1 MGKKKEVVEQE
12 YDDAVDGSF
21 EKVPSAEAVA
31 PDEEPKEEKVSKAD
45 LNKEKLEKIFAEER
59 RIKEEWASK
68 LQNIKLIKNSAFF
81 VAEQHI
87 RMVAMGLSYG
97 CIIVGK
103 GGLSKTHLTLGIL
116 KEMNVPFEHL
126 DSYSSS
132 ASFYGWVY
140 QNRRKILFI
149 DDVEGLLDDK
159 RAVAYLK
166 AMTDTYKNR
175 MVKNIIARQQKDK
188 YGEYVPEE
196 FFFEGGIIIATN
208 ELKKNKHIKALLT
221 RIREINLNLTY
232 RQKISIMEEI
242 IQTEDELFPK
252 LNIHHRREVFEFIK
266 ENTDEQTYDLNFRT
280 LKLMY
285 GYYAYSLAIN
295 DMTMWMNLGKLLL
308 KSGDSFFIIKELE
321 TNPAFKDL
329 SREEKSKTYIEI
341 TGKSRN
347 TYFRDFDKYQA
358 EMGEAEEKESARE
371 ILEKMAKKDA
381 DKKAESSEPSSESVP
396 VESPLVEE
404 YKDE

>member
-1 MGKKKEVVEQE
+1 MAKKKNEVKSEE
-12 YDDAVDGSF
+12 YVDGM
-21 EKVPSAEAVA
+21 EQDLVEPEV
-31 PDEEPKEEKVSKAD
+31 EEPKEEKVSKSD
-45 LNKEKLEKIFAEER
+45 LNQEKLEKIFAEER
-59 RIKEEWASK
+59 RIKEEWTSK
-68 LQNIKLIKNSAFF
+68 LANIKLIKNSAFF
-81 VAEQHI
+81 VAENHI
-87 RMVAMGLSYG
+87 RMTAMGLSYG

-116 KEMNVPFEHL
+116 KEMNIPFEHL

-140 QNRRKILFI
+140 QNRKKILFL

-159 RAVAYLK
+159 RAIAYLK

-175 MVKNIIARQQKDK
+175 RVKNIIARQQKDK
-188 YGEYVPEE
+188 YGEYVPDE
-196 FFFEGGIIIATN
+196 FFFEGGIVIATN

-221 RIREINLNLTY
+221 RIKEIQISLTY
-232 RQKISIMEEI
+232 KQKINIMEEI
-242 IQTEDELFPK
+242 IQSNDELYPM

-266 ENTDEQTYDLNFRT
+266 LNTDEQTYDLNFRT

-308 KSGDSFFIIKELE
+308 KSGDSFFVIKELE
-321 TNPAFKDL
+321 TNPAFSDL
-329 SREEKSKTYIEI
+329 SREEKSKRYIEI

-347 TYFRDFDKYQA
+347 TYFRDLEKYQA
-358 EMGEAEEKESARE
+358 EIGEAEEKESTRE
-371 ILEKMAKKDA
+371 ILEKVAKQDIAKKEEKPVHEQDI
-381 DKKAESSEPSSESVP
+381 SET
-396 VESPLVEE
+396 
-404 YKDE
+404 